1 MHNLYEDLT
10 DVCEMLS
17 EELKKAN
24 DKLAKNGNQMTAS
37 DLDYIDKLTHAIK
50 SVKTTKAML
59 ESEDGYSSRGR
70 SMNMGSSNMYMP
82 RYAYDDMSYARGR
95 DSMGRYTSRD
105 SGYSGM
111 NEAIMELREAM
122 NKAPDDPSRMKIK
135 QLIDE
140 MERM

>member
-70 SMNMGSSNMYMP
+70 SMEGSSNMYMP

-122 NKAPDDPSRMKIK
+122 NKAPDEPSRMKIK

>member
-1 MHNLYEDLT
+1 
-10 DVCEMLS
+10 
-17 EELKKAN
+17 
-24 DKLAKNGNQMTAS
+24 
-37 DLDYIDKLTHAIK
+37 
-50 SVKTTKAML
+50 
-59 ESEDGYSSRGR
+59 
-70 SMNMGSSNMYMP
+70 
-82 RYAYDDMSYARGR
+82 MSYARGR

-122 NKAPDDPSRMKIK
+122 NKATDETSRMKIK

>member
-24 DKLAKNGNQMTAS
+24 DKLAKNGNGMTSS

-70 SMNMGSSNMYMP
+70 SMYMP

-111 NEAIMELREAM
+111 NGAIMELKEAM
-122 NKAPDDPSRMKIK
+122 EKATDERSRMKIK

-140 MERM
+140 MEQM

>member
-10 DVCEMLS
+10 DVCETLS

-70 SMNMGSSNMYMP
+70 SMEGSSSMYMP
-82 RYAYDDMSYARGR
+82 RYAYDDINYARGR

-111 NEAIMELREAM
+111 NEAIMELKEAM
-122 NKAPDDPSRMKIK
+122 NKAGDERSRMKIK

-140 MERM
+140 MEQM

>member
-24 DKLAKNGNQMTAS
+24 DKLTKNGNGITSS

-70 SMNMGSSNMYMP
+70 SMNTGSSNMYMP

-111 NEAIMELREAM
+111 SEAVMELREAM
-122 NKAPDDPSRMKIK
+122 NKATDESSRMKIK

>member
-24 DKLAKNGNQMTAS
+24 DKLAKNGNGMTAS

-59 ESEDGYSSRGR
+59 
-70 SMNMGSSNMYMP
+70 
-82 RYAYDDMSYARGR
+82 
-95 DSMGRYTSRD
+95 
-105 SGYSGM
+105 
-111 NEAIMELREAM
+111 
-122 NKAPDDPSRMKIK
+122 
-135 QLIDE
+135 
-140 MERM
+140 

>member
-1 MHNLYEDLT
+1 
-10 DVCEMLS
+10 
-17 EELKKAN
+17 
-24 DKLAKNGNQMTAS
+24 
-37 DLDYIDKLTHAIK
+37 
-50 SVKTTKAML
+50 
-59 ESEDGYSSRGR
+59 
-70 SMNMGSSNMYMP
+70 MYMP

-111 NEAIMELREAM
+111 NDAIMELREAL
-122 NKAPDDPSRMKIK
+122 NKAPDEPSRMKIK

>member
-24 DKLAKNGNQMTAS
+24 DKLAKNGNGMTSS

-111 NEAIMELREAM
+111 NDAIMELREAM
-122 NKAPDDPSRMKIK
+122 NKATDESSRMKIK